1 MASGRSVFDGC
12 IEIATGELMD
22 DDEQTASIDEPFTKL
37 TELRFTLDYPFESPL
52 ACEVRNPKGISV
64 RDVVAA
70 VQVGFRRMYAG
81 ATEEPISG
89 LVNVRVNGDFGEAL
103 HAITDLVIEGISVD
117 EDEATL
123 TIDIGS

>member
-1 MASGRSVFDGC
+1 MASRRSVFDGC
-12 IEIATGELMD
+12 IEVATGEPTD
-22 DDEQTASIDEPFTKL
+22 DDAPADLDQPFTRL

-52 ACEVRNPKGISV
+52 DCKVQNPSGISV

-70 VQVGFRRMYAG
+70 VQAGYRRMYAG

-89 LVNVRVNGDFGEAL
+89 LANVRVTGDFGEAL
-103 HAITDLVIEGISVD
+103 HDMTDLVIEGISVD